1 MPKKSTPNPAKAMPS
16 PPRRVPSPVS
26 LSAMPRPM
34 NGRANAS
41 TFILKPIHATSHPVT
56 EEPRLEPN
64 TTHSAEVKL
73 SSPALTKPMAATVMA
88 VDDCT
93 SAVSNTPVAS
103 PCSRVRVQAARMRS
117 RARPAANL
125 RPSVSMVMP
134 SRNRPMPPSSDTASI
149 Q

>member
-1 MPKKSTPNPAKAMPS
+1 MPT
-16 PPRRVPSPVS
+16 
-26 LSAMPRPM
+26 PM
-34 NGRANAS
+34 NGRAKAS
-41 TFILKPIHATSHPVT
+41 IFSLKPIHATSQPVT
-56 EEPRLEPN
+56 EEPTLEPN
-64 TTHSAEVKL
+64 TTHSAELKL

-93 SAVSNTPVAS
+93 SAVSSTPVAN

-117 RARPAANL
+117 SARPAASL

-134 SRNRPMPPSSDTASI
+134 SRNRPTPPSSEMASI

>member
-1 MPKKSTPNPAKAMPS
+1 MHSAPL
-16 PPRRVPSPVS
+16 REPSPVS
-26 LSAMPRPM
+26 LSAMPMPM
-34 NGRANAS
+34 NGRAKAS
-41 TFILKPIHATSHPVT
+41 IFILKPIHATSHPVT
-56 EEPRLEPN
+56 EDPTFEPN

-73 SSPALTKPMAATVMA
+73 SSPALTKPSAATVMA

-93 SAVSNTPVAS
+93 SAVSNTPVS
-103 PCSRVRVQAARMRS
+103 KPCRRVRVQAARMRS
-117 RARPAANL
+117 NARPAASL